1 VQHRF
6 LVAAAAIA
14 ALVAIERRAAALD
27 AVTPDAAM
35 QQAIGRVATASSEEE
50 LSGPLILLKARG
62 GDDFSALVPQLLYF
76 SMRATD
82 VRAGMA
88 AAVVVERLR
97 ITPAQQ
103 LQAVVPYLSTPDPA
117 LQREL
122 RNLFDQIDGGS
133 AAEPPNFSAFAP
145 LLRGG
150 AEPVVLITY
159 LLETAPDQALPLL
172 ADAYV
177 ADAETR
183 RQLLADARDDA
194 ALIRRARDKAWW
206 VRLYVV
212 ARVRQ
217 TPRLQTPAL
226 MQTLRDDPHPAV
238 RAAANRP
245 AV

>member
-1 VQHRF
+1 VPDRLF
-6 LVAAAAIA
+6 VAAAAIG
-14 ALVAIERRAAALD
+14 ALVAIERAAALD
-27 AVTPDAAM
+27 AVTPDAGL
-35 QQAIGRVATASSEEE
+35 QQAIGRIATARSEEE
-50 LSGPLILLKARG
+50 LNGPLILLKAKG
-62 GDDFSALVPQLLYF
+62 GDDFSVLVPQLLYF

-88 AAVVVERLR
+88 AAVVVERLH

-133 AAEPPNFSAFAP
+133 AAEPPNISAFAP

-150 AEPVVLITY
+150 TEPLVLIAY

-177 ADAETR
+177 ADAEAR

-194 ALIRRARDKAWW
+194 ALTRLARDKAWW

-212 ARVRQ
+212 ERVRQ

-245 AV
+245 GV